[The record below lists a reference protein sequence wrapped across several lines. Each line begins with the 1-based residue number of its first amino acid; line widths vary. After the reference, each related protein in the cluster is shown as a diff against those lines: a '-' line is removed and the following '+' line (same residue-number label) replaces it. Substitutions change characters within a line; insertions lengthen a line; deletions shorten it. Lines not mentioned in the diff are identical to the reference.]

1 LAVVDSAAAKAGQQ
15 LVAVLAVAAFESAR
29 LWAVPADQM
38 VTVVQHPQAAVVQHP
53 LAVVEQNLLAVV
65 VQDPLAVVVALGSE
79 VVE

>member
-1 LAVVDSAAAKAGQQ
+1 LAAVDSAAAKAGQQ

-29 LWAVPADQM
+29 LSAVPADQM
-38 VTVVQHPQAAVVQHP
+38 VTVVQHP
-53 LAVVEQNLLAVV
+53 LTVVEQNLLAVV